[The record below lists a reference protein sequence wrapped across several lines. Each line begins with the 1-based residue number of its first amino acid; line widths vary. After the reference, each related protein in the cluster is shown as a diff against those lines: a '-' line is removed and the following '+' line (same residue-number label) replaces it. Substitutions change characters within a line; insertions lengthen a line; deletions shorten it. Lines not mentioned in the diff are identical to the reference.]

1 MRRSDYL
8 EEMKNNFLTFFG
20 CVSTESTE
28 LNERLEIEDIIKNN
42 EIQLEKMTSTTST
55 TEFTQESSQE
65 IVTGEKSCDKE
76 IAETIDGIVSLVI
89 QAECSYVLP
98 ETDNKNNDE
107 KVVIDKCDDLDEI
120 VYSKNSLSEVTSY
133 HDLNSC
139 ENHEREIIVQKTDT
153 TESFILSS
161 KEEPNHEKFESF
173 KVKTPE
179 SVSNLSV
186 DTGPLRPKK
195 KSKNKYKKFA
205 GKLANILSFGT
216 MNSKKP
222 GLVDTPSSIPS
233 LSTNSDCRTAMTY

>member
-28 LNERLEIEDIIKNN
+28 PTERLEIEDIIKKN
-42 EIQLEKMTSTTST
+42 EIQLEKITSTASTS
-55 TEFTQESSQE
+55 EFTQESSQE
-65 IVTGEKSCDKE
+65 MIIGENSCDKE
-76 IAETIDGIVSLVI
+76 ITETIDGIVSLLI

-98 ETDNKNNDE
+98 ETDDINNDE
-107 KVVIDKCDDLDEI
+107 KVVIDKCDDLDDL
-120 VYSKNSLSEVTSY
+120 VSSKNSLSEVTSY
-133 HDLNSC
+133 LDLNSC
-139 ENHEREIIVQKTDT
+139 ENHEREIIVQKKDT
-153 TESFILSS
+153 TESFMLSPR
-161 KEEPNHEKFESF
+161 EEPKNEKFESF
-173 KVKTPE
+173 KVEISE
-179 SVSNLSV
+179 SLSNLSV

-216 MNSKKP
+216 INSKKP

-233 LSTNSDCRTAMTY
+233 QSTNSDCRTAMTY